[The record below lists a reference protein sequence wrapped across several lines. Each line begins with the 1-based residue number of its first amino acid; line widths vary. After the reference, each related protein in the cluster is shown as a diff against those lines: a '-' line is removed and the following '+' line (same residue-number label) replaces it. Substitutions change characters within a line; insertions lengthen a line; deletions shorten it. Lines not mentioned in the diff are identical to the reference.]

1 MSVGESILTA
11 WMSIPPSIP
20 DNNLA
25 VLLFIQL
32 FLAHHLAGLLSGELD
47 VSCPPGLGRAPC
59 HYARL
64 RQWTLLELS
73 IGYFAFASDLITHL
87 DTDASSSY
95 VGTTMPDL
103 KLELIHSRAAL
114 GGRCLPTVVTASQP
128 ASHVGFVGT
137 TGSSPL
143 SPLMASVV
151 ASRFRLRGPF
161 RASAL
166 SGFRTPAGRVGDH

>member
-47 VSCPPGLGRAPC
+47 VSCPPRLGRAPC

-128 ASHVGFVGT
+128 CRLRRYHRIQ
-137 TGSSPL
+137 SPL
-143 SPLMASVV
+143 SPHGIGRCLSVSLAWPISSICFV
-151 ASRFRLRGPF
+151 RISYPSRPGW
-161 RASAL
+161 
-166 SGFRTPAGRVGDH
+166 